1 MLKALELASQVIMYL
16 ATQTVLY
23 SNNTD
28 VFVEE
33 APLLEHSPCVSWS
46 RWYNLLVWDEE
57 CHHPCGILLS
67 GGSVCVCNHHASTES
82 VP

>member
-57 CHHPCGILLS
+57 CPTLWDFAIRWFCMCL
-67 GGSVCVCNHHASTES
+67 
-82 VP
+82 

>member
-28 VFVEE
+28 MS
-33 APLLEHSPCVSWS
+33 L
-46 RWYNLLVWDEE
+46 
-57 CHHPCGILLS
+57 
-67 GGSVCVCNHHASTES
+67 
-82 VP
+82 

>member
-33 APLLEHSPCVSWS
+33 APLLEHSPRVSWAEIKHS
-46 RWYNLLVWDEE
+46 WARWYNLLVWDEE
-57 CHHPCGILLS
+57 CPTLWDFAIRWFCMCL
-67 GGSVCVCNHHASTES
+67 
-82 VP
+82 